1 MAGLSLKDVL
11 RGLAPQLEKAAS
23 DMGNTSHP
31 IGSVPTPGQ
40 AATRG
45 SGDARDAKDMK
56 EMTGPTSTEG
66 RGVVN
71 ETGKQE
77 DAQTQAGIKKTE
89 IGNDPAVEQKYKTTL
104 SDPGTTHPAKNEGS
118 TVEKYASYS
127 DSQLAEIHD
136 ALADSILADFAAG
149 VAQPKQASAQPV
161 AAQPVAAQ
169 GSSQAINPNFAAGY
183 ELASALGVE
192 KAAAEATVLA
202 TAERIIKEA
211 CDDADR
217 VGEYIHAYMRKLAAD
232 ETDDSTEGEDPSK
245 GDGSSESSAEKGSGG
260 PAASGPGA
268 SDYAPAGEGGAAGGD
283 LAGLMGGGAPG
294 GDPAMG
300 GDPAAGMP
308 APSDDQAMTE
318 LLSALNELGISPEE
332 IIQAAAGGDPAAGGG
347 APPMGGDPMAA
358 AGGAPPMGGDPM
370 AAMGGGAPPMGGM
383 PPEDPS
389 MKLASLLKSASN
401 FRRKGRYEYKTANAG
416 TSSRILRDSFKQ
428 VLSEMLS

>member
-56 EMTGPTSTEG
+56 EMLGPASTEG

-77 DAQTQAGIKKTE
+77 DAQTQVGIKKTE
-89 IGNDPAVEQKYKTTL
+89 IGNDPAVEQKYKTNL

-118 TVEKYASYS
+118 TIEKYASYS
-127 DSQLAEIHD
+127 DSRLAEIHD

-149 VAQPKQASAQPV
+149 VAQPKQAAVKP
-161 AAQPVAAQ
+161 AAAT
-169 GSSQAINPNFAAGY
+169 QAVNPNFAAGY

-192 KAAAEATVLA
+192 KTAAEAVVTEA
-202 TAERIIKEA
+202 AEKLIKEA

-217 VGEYIHAYMRKLAAD
+217 VGAYLSAYMQKLAAD
-232 ETDDSTEGEDPSK
+232 ETDDSTEGEDPHK
-245 GDGSSESSAEKGSGG
+245 GDGSSDSASEKGSGG
-260 PAASGPGA
+260 PTASMPGA
-268 SDYAPAGEGGAAGGD
+268 ADYAPAGEGSMAGGAPAAGGN
-283 LAGLMGGGAPG
+283 
-294 GDPAMG
+294 PAMG
-300 GDPAAGMP
+300 HDPAAGMP
-308 APSDDQAMTE
+308 APSDEQAMTE
-318 LLSALNELGISPEE
+318 LLSALSELGISPEE
-332 IIQAAAGGDPAAGGG
+332 IMQAASGGGDPAGGGDPMAAMGG
-347 APPMGGDPMAA
+347 APPMG
-358 AGGAPPMGGDPM
+358 GGDPM
-370 AAMGGGAPPMGGM
+370 AAMGGGAPPMGGGM

-389 MKLASLLKSASN
+389 MKLASLLKSAGN
-401 FRRKGRYEYKTANAG
+401 FRRKGRYEYKSANAG